1 MFRSELFPGLGMLEN
16 KIVLVTGASRGIGQ
30 SIALAFGQAGATVAA
45 TATTQSGVSA
55 IDQLFH
61 QKEIKGRGFLL
72 DVSQLDQ
79 LTEFFKQLTQSVGPP
94 SVLINN
100 AGITQDNLLLR
111 MSEEAWDRVFEVNLK
126 SVFRLTKLCLTH
138 MIRNRFGRIINIGS
152 VVGTIGNKG
161 QANYAASKAALLGF
175 TKSVAREIASRGV
188 TANVVAPGFIKTPMT
203 EQLTQ
208 DQKDELLKQ
217 IPVQRMGHADDVA
230 QACVFLAT
238 ASYITGHTLHVN
250 GGLYMD

>member
-1 MFRSELFPGLGMLEN
+1 MLEN
-16 KIVLVTGASRGIGQ
+16 EIVLVTGASRGIGQ
-30 SIALAFGQAGATVAA
+30 SIALAFGQVGAIVAA
-45 TATTQSGVSA
+45 TATTQSGVSE

-61 QKEIKGRGFLL
+61 QKKIKGRGFLL
-72 DVSQLDQ
+72 DVSRLDQ
-79 LTEFFKQLTQSVGPP
+79 LTEFFKQLTQLIGPP

-111 MSEEAWDRVFEVNLK
+111 MSEEAWDRVLEVNLK
-126 SVFRLTKLCLTH
+126 SVFRLTKLCLAH
-138 MIRNRFGRIINIGS
+138 MIRKRFGRIINIGS

-175 TKSVAREIASRGV
+175 TKSVALEVASRDV
-188 TANVVAPGFIKTPMT
+188 TVNVVAPGFMKTAMT

-208 DQKDELLKQ
+208 DQKDELFKR
-217 IPVQRMGHADDVA
+217 IPVQRMGHPDDVA

-238 ASYITGHTLHVN
+238 APYITGHTLHVN